1 MKILD
6 QEILQRIKSDY
17 ENASVRVLF
26 LDYDGTLVP
35 FASRPDIAIPGKEV
49 LQLLEGLASI
59 KQNNVVIISGR
70 DRYFL
75 DKVFSNMNLTLV
87 AEHGFFIR
95 KPGEEWKSESLPQNN
110 WKPGVREVMFRYKK
124 KFPGSMIEEK
134 ESTLAWH
141 YRNCAVVPTLPE
153 IDFLKILLSLVFNG
167 YPVELLEGSKV
178 LEVKKQFSTKGS
190 AAIKLLKEQI
200 PGFIIAIGDDLTDED
215 LFRVLPEEAFT
226 IKVGNEP
233 SLAKYFCLQQENVNQ
248 LLTSLLNPKDAP
260 KN

>member
-6 QEILQRIKSDY
+6 QKIFQRIKAEYD
-17 ENASVRVLF
+17 NAAVRVLF

-35 FASRPDIAIPGKEV
+35 FADQPEAALPGKQV
-49 LQLLEGLASI
+49 IGLLEELASI
-59 KQNNVVIISGR
+59 KQNTIVIISGR

-75 DKVFSNMNLTLV
+75 DKVFSNMDLTLV

-95 KPGEEWKSESLPQNN
+95 KPGKEWKTESRLNNN
-110 WKPGVREVMFRYKK
+110 WKSGVREVMFRYRK

-141 YRNCAVVPTLPE
+141 YRNCAIVPTIPDIE
-153 IDFLKILLSLVFNG
+153 FLKILLSHVFNG
-167 YPVELLEGSKV
+167 HPVELLEGSKV
-178 LEVKKQFSTKGS
+178 VEVRKQYTTKGS
-190 AAIKLLKEQI
+190 AAIQLLKEKI

-226 IKVGNEP
+226 IKVGGG
-233 SLAKYFCLQQENVNQ
+233 SSFAKYFCSGQENVATM
-248 LLTSLLNPKDAP
+248 LSLLLGKSVL
-260 KN
+260 